1 MGASIDRPSNG
12 NIQLTITIP
21 WEDVS
26 KAYEEALAKVA
37 LETEIP
43 GFRKGKAPKEKVE
56 QALDKNKLYEEVLK
70 KLIPLVFSKAVSEF
84 ELKPIISPRITL
96 KKAKEKEPWIL
107 EVITCEKP
115 RVTLGDYK
123 KPILELKKAKQAK
136 IWVPGQDKKEPSE
149 EEKKPTLDELLDVV
163 FQNVKTQLP
172 PILLEQEVTKSLSN
186 LIDQTRK
193 LGLTVEQYLTS
204 TGKTSEGLRLEYEK
218 EAQRTLTLEFAL
230 MEIAEQEGITVEEK
244 DINDIV
250 DGAKTPE
257 EKKALQNER
266 YYLASILRR
275 QKTIQYLASL

>member
-1 MGASIDRPSNG
+1 MGTSIERPSNG
-12 NIQLTITIP
+12 NILLTVTIP

-123 KPILELKKAKQAK
+123 KPILELKKTKQAK